1 MLFSYNVVV
10 YIVLTFIARI
20 ILQVGGSC
28 LSTITHRKRK
38 FNWVS
43 HVPRWVADA
52 MPAAVPMLP
61 TFSHHSPEWLSS
73 LHIWVTL
80 GGVSGMNPNS
90 SHDDTHGCRENRD
103 SESLGPG
110 AVRDQWR
117 VSTLLPSLR
126 TLTSPQTQLSS
137 AQLSSVRQPTL
148 QLICIFKI

>member
-80 GGVSGMNPNS
+80 GGVSGMNPNPVMMTLM
-90 SHDDTHGCRENRD
+90 DV
-103 SESLGPG
+103 
-110 AVRDQWR
+110 VRTETQR
-117 VSTLLPSLR
+117 VLVLVQSGISDACQLSCPVH
-126 TLTSPQTQLSS
+126 SPHLKPSS
-137 AQLSSVRQPTL
+137 AQPDNQQPTL